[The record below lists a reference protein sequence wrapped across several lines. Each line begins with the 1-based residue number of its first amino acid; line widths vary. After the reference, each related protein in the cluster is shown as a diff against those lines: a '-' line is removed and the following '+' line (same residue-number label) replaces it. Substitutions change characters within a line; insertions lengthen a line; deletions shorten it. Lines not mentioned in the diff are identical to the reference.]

1 MANSNTAYANSGV
14 TQRLRLVYSGEIAYT
29 ENPFDMQLDLRYLT
43 GTSDGFMDGVHAL
56 RNTYRADFVALL
68 TTGQDY
74 CGIGYL
80 MTTVSTAFASFAFNV
95 SNWGC
100 AMAVTRWPT
109 SSGTTWGC
117 TMISP
122 TRGGQGAY
130 TYAFGYQD
138 PGFFRTVMAYPCSGA
153 SCPRIAYFSTPTRT
167 YGGRPVGVANAS
179 ENARALNKT
188 APDHGEFPAVA
199 SCPCR
204 RGRRRP
210 Q

>member
-29 ENPFDMQLDLRYLT
+29 ENPFDMQLDLRNLN

-95 SNWGC
+95 SKWGC
-100 AMAVTRWPT
+100 AMDKHAGPT

-117 TMISP
+117 TMIPHGWPGCVYLRLRLS
-122 TRGGQGAY
+122 G
-130 TYAFGYQD
+130 
-138 PGFFRTVMAYPCSGA
+138 PGF
-153 SCPRIAYFSTPTRT
+153 
-167 YGGRPVGVANAS
+167 
-179 ENARALNKT
+179 LW
-188 APDHGEFPAVA
+188 
-199 SCPCR
+199 
-204 RGRRRP
+204 
-210 Q
+210 